1 MKKKAVPSGNVFS
14 RLAEL
19 YSRMEQAYAQS
30 AQAAGLSCA
39 GCPTNCCTSY
49 FQHHT
54 RIEWIYLLKGIRA
67 LPAARQATLHQRASV
82 YMAHAQEAL
91 AARQIPSAIC
101 PVNED
106 GLCTLYAHRLMI
118 CRMHGTRN
126 SMQLPD
132 GQEKIF
138 AGCGQYV
145 QRCGKNGSTPP
156 ALDRTPFYRN
166 LAALEM
172 ELLKNSGQ
180 PLPRVNL
187 TIAEMILAGPPPL
200 R

>member
-1 MKKKAVPSGNVFS
+1 MKKKPPLSGNTFV
-14 RLAEL
+14 RLADL
-19 YSRMEQAYAQS
+19 YNLMEQAYAQS
-30 AQAAGLSCA
+30 AATAGLSCA

-54 RIEWIYLLKGIRA
+54 RIEWIYLLKGFRA
-67 LPAARQATLHQRASV
+67 LPASRQADLRQRASG
-82 YMAHAQEAL
+82 YMAQVQAAL
-91 AARQIPSAIC
+91 DAGQTPAAMC
-101 PVNED
+101 PVNEN
-106 GLCTLYAHRLMI
+106 GLCTLYSHRLMI

-126 SMQLPD
+126 SMRLPN

-138 AGCGQYV
+138 AGCQQYV
-145 QRCGKNGSTPP
+145 LLCEKNSHTPP
-156 ALDRTPFYRN
+156 ALDRTPFYQS

-172 ELLKNSGQ
+172 EVLKNAAY